1 MVRPPVRLFMV
12 LRQDPGTRDRDR
24 DRDRDREK
32 VRTQDARIRNRVT
45 SFLTVPV

>member
-12 LRQDPGTRDRDR
+12 LRQDPGTRDR